1 MFTKANEADKD
12 ECTELRVL
20 CIRLDKVAATTNML
34 QHESKD
40 SCLFRLRLDGFQSVL
55 MMCKIK
61 RVMHG
66 LEQRVDIVVTLILFQ
81 ERLPSRR
88 I

>member
-1 MFTKANEADKD
+1 M
-12 ECTELRVL
+12 RVL
-20 CIRLDKVAATTNML
+20 CVRLDKVAATTDML
-34 QHESKD
+34 QHEGES
-40 SCLFRLRLDGFQSVL
+40 SCLFGLRLDRFQSVL

-61 RVMHG
+61 RVMDG
-66 LEQRVDIVVTLILFQ
+66 LEQAVDIVVTLILFQ

>member
-1 MFTKANEADKD
+1 MFTKANEADED
-12 ECTELRVL
+12 ERTELRVL

-34 QHESKD
+34 QHESKN
-40 SCLFRLRLDGFQSVL
+40 SCLFRLRLDGFQSIL

-61 RVMHG
+61 RIMHG
-66 LEQRVDIVVTLILFQ
+66 LEQSVDIIVTLILFQ
-81 ERLPSRR
+81 EGLPSGR